1 MQCKFSK
8 KDGTQCRGIIL
19 LEDGFCMVH
28 SPTAREAKGRVT
40 KEKLEIA
47 RKFKLPSQKPFK
59 QIRKFCVECCENWK
73 TTMFCAS
80 VDCDLWYLRFGMLPK
95 AFVRE
100 RGKKYAQLFD
110 KKNFK
115 HGRRYDPDIEI
126 EEMEL

>member
-1 MQCKFSK
+1 MKCKFIK
-8 KDGTQCRGIIL
+8 ENGTHCKGTIIL
-19 LEDGFCMVH
+19 KDGFCMVH
-28 SPTAREAKGRVT
+28 SPTTRESKARAT

-47 RKFKLPSQKPFK
+47 RKFKLPSHNPLK
-59 QIRKFCVECCENWK
+59 QIRKFCVECCENWR

-100 RGKKYAQLFD
+100 RGKKYARLFNRE
-110 KKNFK
+110 NFK
-115 HGRRYDPDIEI
+115 KGARYDPDIEI